1 MERDHPQQQQQVTL
15 SVSSTKRLLL
25 SPSAGRR
32 LRSVLLLWALLVAT
46 AEPMR
51 RGGILAFG
59 RRPMNR
65 GTAWISHPLPL
76 TRRIILGGGE
86 RHWHSYNAHSYGCLH
101 EEHYQPGSW
110 MQMRSKRRTMSQ
122 IILQRSMTTTTRT
135 TISSATTTITPQGE
149 EDVGFEEFK
158 RVAQELMHHDD
169 LYYYGQSQQLENND
183 KDATNQPIMAIS
195 DEEYDALAQWE
206 ADLCVRYPH
215 FLAQWETESTWGKR
229 ATRYGGR
236 VGPVM
241 EEEDEDNITTTEQ
254 TITRTTPTA
263 TPLRTRRSHAVPL
276 LSLDNA
282 MDQSQVLAWYHR
294 LLRQISS
301 VSSHEEENDD
311 DHDDEEASMTLLA
324 EPKLDG
330 LSLSLRYQRQPHNNN
345 TSTPND
351 DDDVVSYELIWA
363 ATRGDGRRGDDVTE
377 AIRDMQT
384 GHTTP
389 DPANTPTEPYIR
401 HHHPIP
407 SFLSLPR
414 AHFDNMEGGTAP
426 HVIEVRGEVILPK
439 SALNLANNN
448 GNTIMNEGVNND
460 TSQNSNPP
468 TVFANA
474 RNAAS
479 GILLRRKAETNETV
493 IAQTR
498 HLRSQLRFYA
508 YDVVMSDDTTPE
520 ENDEPFWDSGTNMRT
535 TLTGWGFAV
544 PGPSMTLSVSTTKN
558 NVTDDNDDDELLSAI
573 MEPLWKFQQS
583 LRNSDNNEVE
593 VDGAVYKLDSMS
605 LRRELQSAT
614 RRAPR
619 WAIAHKFPA
628 QGAVTKLLAVE
639 IQVGRTGALT
649 PVAVLEPVSIAGVNI
664 TKASLHNFAW
674 AQSILLS
681 HDDATKQNSTNASV
695 PVGIPV
701 LVRRAGDVIPQVVR
715 RVFSDT
721 NQPND
726 SSSNISY
733 ISLDPPTHC
742 PACGHQTVWERNEN
756 STQLKEE
763 SDPLGDPKVPG
774 TNVSGAEEIAM
785 EATSGARSESV
796 GQVLRCGAPHLV
808 CPPRA
813 VGALAH
819 AYSRAGLDI
828 MGLSEARLQH
838 LMEHDLIH
846 LPCDIFRL
854 AHDENATMDKIA
866 ALPGWGPKSAQ
877 NLIQAASRVAI
888 TGVPLSN
895 FIYSLSIRHIGSF
908 SSKTLASTYGDV
920 TAFLSALEAR
930 DFRVLSGDDEQE
942 GVKGIGP
949 AVLESLELFSKEPVL
964 VQAAKDL
971 AQAIVVLD
979 DLSGQRNAAVDTL
992 NDTDLP
998 WHGKTVV
1005 FTGTISSEMTRTQAQ
1020 DVAKSLLGAK
1030 STPTS
1035 ISKSTSILVAG
1046 NKSGSKVKKALDL
1059 GIRVLDA
1066 TEFLQLVQENEKAT

>member
-15 SVSSTKRLLL
+15 SFSSTKRLLL
-25 SPSAGRR
+25 TPSTGRCR
-32 LRSVLLLWALLVAT
+32 RGVSIRTNNILLGLRSVLLLCTVLVAT

-51 RGGILAFG
+51 RGGILSFG
-59 RRPMNR
+59 RRPMSQ
-65 GTAWISHPLPL
+65 GTAWISHHILERPSP
-76 TRRIILGGGE
+76 TIRRITLGGGE
-86 RHWHSYNAHSYGCLH
+86 RHCHSYNAHSSGCLH
-101 EEHYQPGSW
+101 EEYQPDSW
-110 MQMRSKRRTMSQ
+110 MRMRSKRRTMSHT
-122 IILQRSMTTTTRT
+122 ILQRSMTTTTTRT
-135 TISSATTTITPQGE
+135 TSSTRTSTPQGE

-169 LYYYGQSQQLENND
+169 LYYYGRQQQSQLLENNNND
-183 KDATNQPIMAIS
+183 DANNLPIMAIS

-215 FLAQWETESTWGKR
+215 FLAQWERESPWGKR

-241 EEEDEDNITTTEQ
+241 EEDEVDSMTATEQ
-254 TITRTTPTA
+254 TTSATPTTPTTA
-263 TPLRTRRSHAVPL
+263 TPPRSRRSHAVPL

-301 VSSHEEENDD
+301 VSSHEDD
-311 DHDDEEASMTLLA
+311 DDEEATMTLLA

-330 LSLSLRYQRQPHNNN
+330 LSLSLRYQRQPHNND
-345 TSTPND
+345 D
-351 DDDVVSYELIWA
+351 DDDVISYKLIWA

-384 GHTTP
+384 GHNTP
-389 DPANTPTEPYIR
+389 DPANTTTEPSIG

-414 AHFDNMEGGTAP
+414 ANFENLEGGSAP

-448 GNTIMNEGVNND
+448 GNTIVNEGVNND

-479 GILLRRKAETNETV
+479 GILLRRKAETNET
-493 IAQTR
+493 
-498 HLRSQLRFYA
+498 
-508 YDVVMSDDTTPE
+508 
-520 ENDEPFWDSGTNMRT
+520 
-535 TLTGWGFAV
+535 
-544 PGPSMTLSVSTTKN
+544 N
-558 NVTDDNDDDELLSAI
+558 NVTDDNDELLNTM

-628 QGAVTKLLAVE
+628 QAAATKLLAVE

-681 HDDATKQNSTNASV
+681 HDDATKQNATNASV

-715 RVFSDT
+715 R
-721 NQPND
+721 
-726 SSSNISY
+726 
-733 ISLDPPTHC
+733 
-742 PACGHQTVWERNEN
+742 
-756 STQLKEE
+756 
-763 SDPLGDPKVPG
+763 
-774 TNVSGAEEIAM
+774 
-785 EATSGARSESV
+785 
-796 GQVLRCGAPHLV
+796 
-808 CPPRA
+808 
-813 VGALAH
+813 
-819 AYSRAGLDI
+819 
-828 MGLSEARLQH
+828 
-838 LMEHDLIH
+838 
-846 LPCDIFRL
+846 
-854 AHDENATMDKIA
+854 
-866 ALPGWGPKSAQ
+866 
-877 NLIQAASRVAI
+877 
-888 TGVPLSN
+888 
-895 FIYSLSIRHIGSF
+895 
-908 SSKTLASTYGDV
+908 
-920 TAFLSALEAR
+920 
-930 DFRVLSGDDEQE
+930 
-942 GVKGIGP
+942 
-949 AVLESLELFSKEPVL
+949 
-964 VQAAKDL
+964 
-971 AQAIVVLD
+971 
-979 DLSGQRNAAVDTL
+979 
-992 NDTDLP
+992 
-998 WHGKTVV
+998 
-1005 FTGTISSEMTRTQAQ
+1005 
-1020 DVAKSLLGAK
+1020 
-1030 STPTS
+1030 
-1035 ISKSTSILVAG
+1035 
-1046 NKSGSKVKKALDL
+1046 
-1059 GIRVLDA
+1059 
-1066 TEFLQLVQENEKAT
+1066 